1 MRIRPETG
9 AASGRSALRQA
20 QSTLPQTRRDMLRNW
35 LVRSVYRFG
44 RRVAPRLPAQV
55 IPMIISAGSW
65 IALRHDGIHVRTLRR
80 NLAQAT
86 GAPVADDLLRAAV
99 KSYLRGFYEVL
110 ALPTWSETE
119 IRSRVVVVNEKA
131 VREAH
136 AGPGAVVAL
145 PHSGNWDLA
154 GAWACVTG
162 MPVTTVVEQ
171 LPPEEFAAF
180 LAFREGLGMQV
191 LSHRDPEVLSALINA
206 IHRRRVVC
214 LLADRDLLGTGV
226 PVLWRGKHITMPAGP
241 ALVARRS
248 GAALLP
254 AVCLFT
260 ERGMAIIIGSEIP
273 ARPGRDGLVTM
284 MQAVA
289 DFFADTIVKQPED
302 WHMMQPFFVK
312 QQTPAQ
318 EAR

>member
-9 AASGRSALRQA
+9 GPSERE
-20 QSTLPQTRRDMLRNW
+20 TRRDRLRNW
-35 LVRSVYRFG
+35 LVRRVYRFG
-44 RRVAPRLPAQV
+44 WRVAPRVPARLV
-55 IPMIISAGSW
+55 PVIISALSW
-65 IALRHDGIHVRTLRR
+65 VAVRRDGIHVRTLRR
-80 NLAQAT
+80 NLAYAT
-86 GAPVADDLLRAAV
+86 GEPVGDDLLRAAV
-99 KSYLRGFYEVL
+99 TSYLRGFYEVL

-119 IRSRVVVVNEKA
+119 IRERVLVVNERA

-136 AGPGAVVAL
+136 AGSGAVVAL

-191 LSHRDPEVLSALINA
+191 LSHRDPEVLSALIDA
-206 IHRRRVVC
+206 IRRRRVVC

-226 PVLWRGKHITMPAGP
+226 PVLWRDKHITMPAGP

-254 AVCLFT
+254 AVCQFT
-260 ERGMAIIIGSEIP
+260 KRGMAIIIGNEIP
-273 ARPGRDGLVTM
+273 PLPGRDGLVAM

-289 DFFADTIVKQPED
+289 DFFADTIAKQPED

-312 QQTPAQ
+312 SQTPAQ
-318 EAR
+318 EVR